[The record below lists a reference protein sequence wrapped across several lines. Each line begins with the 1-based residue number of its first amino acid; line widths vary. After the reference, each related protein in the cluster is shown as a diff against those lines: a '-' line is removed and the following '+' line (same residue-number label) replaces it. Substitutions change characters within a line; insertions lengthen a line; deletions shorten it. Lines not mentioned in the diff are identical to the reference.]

1 MKKVLLIV
9 ALTVSLGLLGS
20 FFVAPASAFL
30 PGLPGLP
37 GLGGGGCSYAPA
49 PCYVGWYGCGPAW
62 CCPAPC
68 VVKAKKAKKAAPA
81 KKDKK

>member
-30 PGLPGLP
+30 PGLPGL
-37 GLGGGGCSYAPA
+37 GGGGGGCSYGATPM
-49 PCYVGWYGCGPAW
+49 YWGWYGCGPAW

-68 VVKAKKAKKAAPA
+68 VVKAKKAKKEAPA
-81 KKDKK
+81 KKEKK

>member
-30 PGLPGLP
+30 PGLPGL
-37 GLGGGGCSYAPA
+37 GGGGGCSYGAA
-49 PCYVGWYGCGPAW
+49 PCYWGWYGCWPG
-62 CCPAPC
+62 CYYPAPC
-68 VVKAKKAKKAAPA
+68 VVKPKAKKAAPV
-81 KKDKK
+81 KKEKK